1 MNEEGGHK
9 LFLERALA
17 NSQTLLK
24 QLPLNMCCLVT
35 VQPFNFSFG
44 ISPASVAF

>member
-1 MNEEGGHK
+1 MNEKGGHK
-9 LFLERALA
+9 LFLERA
-17 NSQTLLK
+17 LLK

-44 ISPASVAF
+44 ISPAWVAF